1 MPMAGK
7 ADELPGAPRLARV
20 LVVDDERPIRRLLR
34 VVLEGE
40 GYEVLEAKDAGSAL
54 HTAAADRPDLI
65 ILDLGLPDGD
75 GVEVI
80 HRVREWSAVPIIV
93 LSVRNQ
99 EREKVR
105 ALDAGADDYLTKPFG
120 TGELL
125 ARIRAALRR
134 AAQAAGD
141 PVIATGDLVVD
152 LVRRRVTVG
161 GREVHLTATEYALL
175 KTLAINVGKVMTHR
189 QLLRAVWG
197 PGYEDAVHL
206 LRVNMSNLR
215 RKIEP
220 DPVKPRYLITEPG
233 VGYRLREVPREDG

>member
-1 MPMAGK
+1 MARKG
-7 ADELPGAPRLARV
+7 DEPLARV
-20 LVVDDERPIRRLLR
+20 LVVDDERPMRRLLR

-40 GYEVLEAKDAGSAL
+40 GYEVLEAEDVGSAL
-54 HTAAADRPDLI
+54 RAAAAGRPELI
-65 ILDLGLPDGD
+65 LLDLGLPDGD

-80 HRVREWSAVPIIV
+80 ERVREWSAVPILI
-93 LSVRNQ
+93 LSVRDQ

-120 TGELL
+120 TSELL
-125 ARIRAALRR
+125 ARMRAALRR
-134 AAQAAGD
+134 AARAAGE
-141 PVIATGDLVVD
+141 PVIKTGQLTIDLA
-152 LVRRRVTVG
+152 RRQVTVG

-175 KTLAINVGKVMTHR
+175 RTLALHLGKVMTHG

-220 DPVKPRYLITEPG
+220 DPAKPRYLITELG
-233 VGYRLREVPREDG
+233 VGYRLRELPETGT